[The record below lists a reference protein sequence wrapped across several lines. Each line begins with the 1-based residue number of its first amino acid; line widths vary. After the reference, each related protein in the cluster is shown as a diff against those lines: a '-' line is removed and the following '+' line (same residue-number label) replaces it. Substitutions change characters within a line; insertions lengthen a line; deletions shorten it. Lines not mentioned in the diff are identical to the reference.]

1 MGPKL
6 FFLLTILLSFKDSID
21 QMHEVIAVTTKS
33 TKTQAG
39 NAEQILSAL
48 EELNTTTQLLSDL
61 SKEL

>member
-1 MGPKL
+1 MR
-6 FFLLTILLSFKDSID
+6 
-21 QMHEVIAVTTKS
+21 EVIAVTTKS

-48 EELNTTTQLLSDL
+48 EELNATTQLLSDL